1 MSEIERIV
9 ANSVLDAAKKVE
21 AELDNE
27 LEKLEKLDLDDLE
40 ALREK
45 RLRDLKKAHS
55 LKQEWIANVSFN

>member
-1 MSEIERIV
+1 MSGIEQII
-9 ANSVLDAAKKVE
+9 ASSVLDAAKKVE

-40 ALREK
+40 TLREK

-55 LKQEWIANVSFN
+55 LKQEWVANVSY